1 MYREAGALV
10 TVPPATL
17 LRAADGMGRLK
28 RSRLEGGVMKVDFE
42 SLVEELGGRL
52 ITTTG
57 EVRTVRQ
64 AARELGVEEGRI
76 IKTLVVVTDDGP
88 VLAILD
94 GRSRLDLSK
103 VGRGA
108 RLATPE
114 EVERYTG
121 YRVGE
126 VPPVGIPL
134 RTFVDERVLRW
145 DRVYGGGGS
154 IRRLVELD
162 PRVIVDHQKA
172 EVRRLSL

>member
-1 MYREAGALV
+1 
-10 TVPPATL
+10 
-17 LRAADGMGRLK
+17 
-28 RSRLEGGVMKVDFE
+28 VMKADFE

-52 ITTTG
+52 ITTQG
-57 EVRTVRQ
+57 EVKTVRQ
-64 AARELGVEEGRI
+64 AAKELGVEEEQI
-76 IKTLVVVTDDGP
+76 IKTLVVITKDGP

-108 RLATPE
+108 RLASPR
-114 EVERYTG
+114 EVEEHTG

-134 RTFVDERVLRW
+134 RTLVDERVLRW

-162 PRVIVDHQKA
+162 PRTIVRYQKA
-172 EVRRLSL
+172 EVRRLRV

>member
-1 MYREAGALV
+1 MS
-10 TVPPATL
+10 
-17 LRAADGMGRLK
+17 ADLK
-28 RSRLEGGVMKVDFE
+28 

-52 ITTTG
+52 IITAG
-57 EVRTVRQ
+57 EVKTVRQ
-64 AARELGVEEGRI
+64 AAKELGVDEGQI
-76 IKTLVVVTDDGP
+76 IKTLVVITNDGP

-103 VGRGA
+103 VGEGA
-108 RLATPE
+108 RLASPK

-134 RTFVDERVLRW
+134 RTLMDEGVLRW

-162 PRVIVDHQKA
+162 PRVIAEYQKA
-172 EVRRLSL
+172 EIRRLRA

>member
-1 MYREAGALV
+1 M
-10 TVPPATL
+10 T
-17 LRAADGMGRLK
+17 
-28 RSRLEGGVMKVDFE
+28 SDFE

-52 ITTTG
+52 ITTRG
-57 EVRTVRQ
+57 EVKTVRQ
-64 AARELGVEEGRI
+64 AARELGVEEEQI
-76 IKTLVVVTDDGP
+76 IKTLVVITDEGP

-103 VGRGA
+103 LGRGA
-108 RLATPE
+108 RLASPR
-114 EVERYTG
+114 EVEEHTG

-134 RTFVDERVLRW
+134 RTLVDERVLRW

-162 PRVIVDHQKA
+162 PRAIVRYQKA
-172 EVRRLSL
+172 EVGRLRI

>member
-1 MYREAGALV
+1 M
-10 TVPPATL
+10 
-17 LRAADGMGRLK
+17 
-28 RSRLEGGVMKVDFE
+28 MKADFE

-52 ITTTG
+52 ITTQG
-57 EVRTVRQ
+57 EVKTVRQ
-64 AARELGVEEGRI
+64 AAKELGVEEEQI
-76 IKTLVVVTDDGP
+76 IKTLVVITKDGP

-108 RLATPE
+108 RLASPR
-114 EVERYTG
+114 EVEEHTG

-134 RTFVDERVLRW
+134 RTLVDERVLRW

-162 PRVIVDHQKA
+162 PRTIVRYQKA
-172 EVRRLSL
+172 EVRRLRV